1 MSLVIANPS
10 PLLKETLGNITTVKG
25 FQISDDGPQ
34 LRLLPDNNI
43 LRSNLP
49 VGEKKKQYS
58 AQQPDQGHITMRG
71 RQQPEIYK
79 YKDKNART

>member
-1 MSLVIANPS
+1 
-10 PLLKETLGNITTVKG
+10 VKG

-49 VGEKKKQYS
+49 VGEKKTIFCAATCLLEKKKT
-58 AQQPDQGHITMRG
+58 IF
-71 RQQPEIYK
+71 
-79 YKDKNART
+79 